1 MRGKITKR
9 AVDALEDGILW
20 DPELRGFGVR
30 ARSGNKH
37 YMLKFRAH
45 GKQRWHTIGR
55 HGSPWTAEQARRE
68 ARRILGE
75 LAAGRNVPAGK
86 ERITI
91 SDATQD
97 FIEAHCR
104 HLRSGDQIAWLLR
117 KHIIS
122 RWGTRK
128 VTSIEHRD
136 VVALLHDVQGD
147 DKAKRIRITNRV
159 RMVLGRFFK
168 WAISEAL
175 IKENPVAGTEP
186 RRGEAHRERVLTDA
200 EIKAVWG
207 AANDWPYGSIIR
219 LLLATGQRRSEVGG
233 MRWGE
238 LDLENRLWRLPKER
252 TKSKRDHRVPLN
264 SLAMEI
270 LTACPRME
278 GRDGIFST
286 RRTKGEWAVFSG
298 WSAAKYRLDV
308 RCNIQG
314 WRLHDLRRTVATG
327 MQAAGVMPHV
337 VAAVL
342 NHSQA
347 GLFGVTA
354 IYLRDRQEEAKREA
368 LELWSQRLRS
378 IVDEGSER

>member
-91 SDATQD
+91 SDATES

-128 VTSIEHRD
+128 VASIEHRD
-136 VVALLHDVQGD
+136 VVALLHDVQSD

-175 IKENPVAGTEP
+175 IPSRENPVTGTEP

-219 LLLATGQRRSEVGG
+219 LLLATGQRRAEVGG

-252 TKSKRDHRVPLN
+252 TKSKRDHLVPLN

-278 GRDGIFST
+278 GRDGVFST
-286 RRTKGEWAVFSG
+286 KRKKATGLFSLG
-298 WSAAKYRLDV
+298 GQRQ
-308 RCNIQG
+308 NIVLTPG
-314 WRLHDLRRTVATG
+314 ATFRVGGCMIYAGLSPPGCRLRR
-327 MQAAGVMPHV
+327 
-337 VAAVL
+337 
-342 NHSQA
+342 
-347 GLFGVTA
+347 
-354 IYLRDRQEEAKREA
+354 
-368 LELWSQRLRS
+368 
-378 IVDEGSER
+378 